1 MPTDILTD
9 NPFFYE
15 NATRFIDYFG
25 WITNLIILL
34 FIVGVFANKPAT
46 FLFINFIV
54 KVFLALFLIYRFNN
68 YRKDK
73 IRFTDL
79 DRKIC
84 FSAGMYILVFSFLDI
99 MQSYVERLRKL
110 IDHYT
115 VPIVDKITYMF
126 EGQIAPKHHP
136 KLQVISP

>member
-1 MPTDILTD
+1 MPNDLLTD

-15 NATRFIDYFG
+15 NAMRFIDYFG

-54 KVFLALFLIYRFNN
+54 KIFLALFLIYRFNDF
-68 YRKDK
+68 RKDK

-84 FSAGMYILVFSFLDI
+84 FSAGMYILVFSFLDVI
-99 MQSYVERLRKL
+99 QSYVERLRHM
-110 IDHYT
+110 IDPYT
-115 VPIVDKITYMF
+115 VPVVDKITSMF
-126 EGQIAPKHHP
+126 GEQIAPKHHP
-136 KLQVISP
+136 KPPVISH

>member
-1 MPTDILTD
+1 MPNDLLTD
-9 NPFFYE
+9 NPFFYD

-25 WITNLIILL
+25 WMTNLIILL

-46 FLFINFIV
+46 FLFVNFIV
-54 KVFLALFLIYRFNN
+54 KIFLALFLIYRFND

-84 FSAGMYILVFSFLDI
+84 FSAGMYILVFSFLDVL
-99 MQSYVERLRKL
+99 QSYVERLRRI
-110 IDHYT
+110 IDPYT
-115 VPIVDKITYMF
+115 LHIVDKISTIF
-126 EGQIAPKHHP
+126 GKTPQPP
-136 KLQVISP
+136 R

>member
-1 MPTDILTD
+1 MPNDLLTD

-25 WITNLIILL
+25 WMTNIIILL
-34 FIVGVFANKPAT
+34 FIIGVFVNKPAG

-54 KVFLALFLIYRFNN
+54 KVFLALFLIYRFND

-73 IRFTDL
+73 IRLTEL

-84 FSAGMYILVFSFLDI
+84 FSVGVYILVFSFLDI
-99 MQSYVERLRKL
+99 IQSYVERLRHI
-110 IDHYT
+110 IDPYT
-115 VPIVDKITYMF
+115 RPVVDKITSAF
-126 EGQIAPKHHP
+126 GVKNAPKHHP
-136 KLQVISP
+136 NPQVISH